1 MCLNQYKEQTERL
14 CKLRGWNG
22 SVEQTWLLL
31 SEEFGELASAIRQYN
46 RVFKKIGLKKEKG
59 QDVCSEMGDVL
70 SYIFQLSAQ
79 LDIDLDAAWRQ
90 QLTKMHTK
98 KYAPKLNDAADER
111 VDGGRLQSNEP
122 MEPVCERAR
131 STPPGYGQ
139 AERRF

>member
-1 MCLNQYKEQTERL
+1 MCLNQYKEQTEKL

-46 RVFKKIGLKKEKG
+46 RVFKKINLKKEKG
-59 QDVCSEMGDVL
+59 QDVHSEIADVL

-79 LDIDLDAAWRQ
+79 LDVDLDAAWRQ

-98 KYAPKLNDAADER
+98 KYAPTVAPDER
-111 VDGGRLQSNEP
+111 VDDRRPQSNERV
-122 MEPVCERAR
+122 EPVRERAR
-131 STPPGYGQ
+131 YAPPGCCQ
-139 AERRF
+139 TER

>member
-1 MCLNQYKEQTERL
+1 MCLNEYKEQTERL

-46 RVFKKIGLKKEKG
+46 SVFKKINLKKERG
-59 QDVCSEMGDVL
+59 QDVHSEMGDVL

-79 LDIDLDAAWRQ
+79 LNIDLDAAWRG

-98 KYAPKLNDAADER
+98 KYAPKVIADER
-111 VDGGRLQSNEP
+111 VDGRRPQSNEQ
-122 MEPVCERAR
+122 MEPVRERAR
-131 STPPGYGQ
+131 DASSRGRQ
-139 AERRF
+139 AQR